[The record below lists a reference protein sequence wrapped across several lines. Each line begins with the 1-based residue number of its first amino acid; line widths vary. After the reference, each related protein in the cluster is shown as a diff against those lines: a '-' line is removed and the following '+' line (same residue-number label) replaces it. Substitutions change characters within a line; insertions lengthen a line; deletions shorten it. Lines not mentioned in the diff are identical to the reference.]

1 MRALLKN
8 FSVTYHQFI
17 FFCVHLIILRFL
29 GISYSGEIA
38 YVAAI
43 TGVVAVI
50 VSMRWDIEI
59 LVRSITNA
67 KESFQKGFVTI
78 LLLTGSILF
87 LSFLGI
93 IIFDK
98 YIILFK
104 FISKT
109 LSQIFEFISTA
120 ETSFLNHRTPVVF
133 IK

>member
-59 LVRSITNA
+59 LVSSINTKLKRISNFSLQLFSLRS
-67 KESFQKGFVTI
+67 F
-78 LLLTGSILF
+78 
-87 LSFLGI
+87 
-93 IIFDK
+93 
-98 YIILFK
+98 Y
-104 FISKT
+104 
-109 LSQIFEFISTA
+109 
-120 ETSFLNHRTPVVF
+120 LNF
-133 IK
+133 

>member
-29 GISYSGEIA
+29 GISYSSQKFNLDKGIN
-38 YVAAI
+38 
-43 TGVVAVI
+43 GVVAVI

-93 IIFDK
+93 IIFDLDD
-98 YIILFK
+98 YNFLILSGCFVAMNELMCSSFFK
-104 FISKT
+104 
-109 LSQIFEFISTA
+109 
-120 ETSFLNHRTPVVF
+120 RG
-133 IK
+133 